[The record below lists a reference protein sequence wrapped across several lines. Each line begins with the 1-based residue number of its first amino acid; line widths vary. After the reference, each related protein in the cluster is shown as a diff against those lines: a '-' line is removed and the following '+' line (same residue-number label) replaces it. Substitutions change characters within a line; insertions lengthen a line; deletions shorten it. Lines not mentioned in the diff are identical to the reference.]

1 MHWKG
6 LYIWKTSKTVAVFTQ
21 LPVHSLNTV
30 CKDTSQFKEQVDIVL
45 FLNNSALL

>member
-6 LYIWKTSKTVAVFTQ
+6 YIFGKTSKTVAIFTQ

-45 FLNNSALL
+45 FLNNPASL